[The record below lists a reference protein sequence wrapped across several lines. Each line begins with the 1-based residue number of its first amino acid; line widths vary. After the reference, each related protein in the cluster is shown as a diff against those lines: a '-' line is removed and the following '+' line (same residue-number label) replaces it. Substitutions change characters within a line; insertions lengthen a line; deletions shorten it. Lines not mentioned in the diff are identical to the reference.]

1 MGKSTLDL
9 VFVGSLDLMI
19 FFLLQHRTRF
29 MPVVNLSCVLFFQN
43 SFVSKKNKSMFLF
56 IFFFFWS
63 FCSNFFK
70 VKLKNNK

>member
-43 SFVSKKNKSMFLF
+43 SFGSKKNKSMFLLY
-56 IFFFFWS
+56 FFLLEFLFKFFQS
-63 FCSNFFK
+63 K
-70 VKLKNNK
+70 IKK

>member
-9 VFVGSLDLMI
+9 DFVGSLDLMI

-43 SFVSKKNKSMFLF
+43 SFGSKKNKSMFLF
-56 IFFFFWS
+56 YFFSFGVFVQIFS
-63 FCSNFFK
+63 K
-70 VKLKNNK
+70 